1 MPGTLRSLAFEAVP
15 QLGAKCASKR
25 SWGSA
30 SANLQ
35 TVLKSCGLVRS
46 NDATGKF
53 SALLGFLSTANT
65 LKPRFLHALLN
76 RQDPA
81 KISKIKPEPLLGST
95 SVPKDSAE
103 ASGAKTVELQ
113 EVSHA
118 LTFGSL
124 QKGVHALAT
133 VPSEDRSGPGTTS

>member
-1 MPGTLRSLAFEAVP
+1 MPGTFRSLAFEAVP

-25 SWGSA
+25 FSRSA

-35 TVLKSCGLVRS
+35 TVLKSCGLVKS

-81 KISKIKPEPLLGST
+81 KISKIKPEPLLGSS
-95 SVPKDSAE
+95 SVSKDSAE
-103 ASGAKTVELQ
+103 VSGAKTVELQ
-113 EVSHA
+113 NESPA
-118 LTFGSL
+118 LKFGSSE
-124 QKGVHALAT
+124 KGAHALAV
-133 VPSEDRSGPGTTS
+133 VPSEDR